1 MKFTRLL
8 PLVLMVIPMVNG
20 HAAPIANADS
30 YSLNED
36 SPLSV
41 ALPGLLGNDGLGG
54 TTVITAAKLTDPSHG
69 TVLVNSDGSFVYT
82 PTNNYNGP
90 DSFTYKAVE
99 AQGPILFAVDQPN
112 SVMTVRVD
120 SQTFI
125 TGGTS
130 DNKTTTAQVH
140 GTVSA
145 LVNPSAAPFST
156 IQVQSMDV
164 KLAQAVSL
172 TLCVQR
178 ILICTANITAQIAAD
193 GLQIGMVP
201 SQAGPAVA
209 VSGTGAYTQ
218 VGNLIDTTGTVNL
231 TGTGLAGL
239 ITIPPTADLNSTN
252 QPFDFTNGSITQSG
266 NTLNLAVPIDLTQ
279 SFAESGDLANP
290 GSYRITVRV
299 TGTVRATAPVPTFSE
314 SGPATVSLQVDP
326 VDDVPTAVADRY
338 YTRQNFTVAVPATA
352 PQTTETLVPAL
363 SAWKYRTSLD
373 LGTSWRNE
381 EYNDAAWLSVSGIKG
396 YGDPDILAGG
406 TVPSR
411 PDPLTAANTTT
422 NQNYP
427 TCYFRK
433 EVTISAPYDTIQPK
447 ITLQRDDAAMVW
459 VNGVEIYRDS
469 TKYVAA
475 DPSAPLPASGEVA
488 YSAYATETIPA
499 ASEIEYKDIPFS
511 RSVLREGR
519 NVIAVAVK
527 QASNT
532 SSDLRFDATF
542 SRTRGVQGVT
552 SNDSDVE
559 SNPITAEL
567 LTAPISDGF
576 VAVNPNGSFN
586 YTPGL
591 GFTGTDSFVYRLRQ
605 NGQLVTTTT
614 EAIAMGATWKYLD
627 PTVDQAGNGWQNAA
641 FAETGWLQGP
651 SPLGFGTGGN
661 YPEIATSGTPL
672 TWGTDAAAKPITY
685 YFRKKFTL
693 PTAKALI
700 SELKAQIR
708 RDDGIALW
716 LNGVEVARDNLPGS
730 VGDGA
735 IAHGT
740 TASNSLNAL
749 PADLIE
755 RVLPLTDLV
764 EGENTLAVEVHQ
776 AAPTSSDLVM
786 NLRLLVSYAPGAKV
800 DVVVLSDDADGD
812 KMSDTWER
820 TNGFDVT
827 LNDGAADADGDG
839 QSNRSE
845 FLAGT
850 NPRAVGEVLRA
861 TEFSATG
868 GNLAITI
875 PTVAGKF
882 YRVQCS
888 DDLQTW
894 TDHGG
899 SFSPGASSSFVRTFT
914 SSASCR
920 FYRVIVLADWE

>member
-1 MKFTRLL
+1 M
-8 PLVLMVIPMVNG
+8 PVLVVVADVP
-20 HAAPIANADS
+20 AAPVANADS

-36 SPLSV
+36 APLSV
-41 ALPGLLGNDGLGG
+41 AAPGVLANDALGG
-54 TTVITAAKLTDPSHG
+54 TTVITAAKLTDPAHG
-69 TVLVNSDGSFVYT
+69 SVFVNSDGSFVYT
-82 PTNNYNGP
+82 PVANYNGP

-99 AQGPILFAVDQPN
+99 GQGPITFTVDQPN

-125 TGGTS
+125 TAGTTDS
-130 DNKTTTAQVH
+130 KTTTAQVH

-178 ILICTANITAQIAAD
+178 ILFCTATITAQIAVD
-193 GLQIGMVP
+193 GLQIAMTP
-201 SQAGPAVA
+201 TQAGPAVA

-218 VGNLIDTTGTVNL
+218 VGNLVDTTGTVNL
-231 TGTGLAGL
+231 TGNGLAGL

-252 QPFDFTNGSITQSG
+252 QPYDFTNGSITQSG

-299 TGTVRATAPVPTFSE
+299 TGTVRATAPVPTFAE
-314 SGPATVSLQVDP
+314 SGPATVSLQVAP

-352 PQTTETLVPAL
+352 AQTTETLIPAL
-363 SAWKYRTSLD
+363 STWKYRTGLD
-373 LGTSWRNE
+373 LGTGWRNA
-381 EYNDAAWLSVSGIKG
+381 EYNDSAWLSVSGLKG
-396 YGDPDILAGG
+396 YGDVDILAGG
-406 TVPSR
+406 IVTSR
-411 PDPLTAANTTT
+411 PDPAAAANTTT

-433 EVTISAPYDTIQPK
+433 EVTLGAPYDTIQPK
-447 ITLQRDDAAMVW
+447 LTVQRDDAAMVW
-459 VNGVEIYRDS
+459 VNGVEVYRDS

-475 DPSAPLPASGEVA
+475 DANAPLPVSGEVA
-488 YSAYATETIPA
+488 YATYAAETIPN
-499 ASEIEYKDIPFS
+499 ASETEYKEITFS
-511 RSVLREGR
+511 RSVLREGK
-519 NVIAVAVK
+519 NVIAVAIK

-542 SRTRGVQGVT
+542 SRTRGVQGLT
-552 SNDSDVE
+552 ANDTDLE
-559 SNPITAEL
+559 NDPITAEL
-567 LTAPISDGF
+567 VAAPVSDGF
-576 VAVNPNGSFN
+576 VALNPNGSFN

-605 NGQLVTTTT
+605 NGQIVTTSS
-614 EAIAMGATWKYLD
+614 EVIAMGASWKYLD
-627 PTVDQAGNGWQNAA
+627 PTADQTGNGWQTAA
-641 FAETGWLQGP
+641 FTETGWLQGP
-651 SPLGFGTGGN
+651 APLGFGTGGN
-661 YPEIATSGTPL
+661 YPEIATTGTTL
-672 TWGTDAAAKPITY
+672 TWGADANAKPITY

-693 PTAKALI
+693 PTTKALI
-700 SELKAQIR
+700 TELKAQIR

-716 LNGVEVARDNLPGS
+716 LNGVEVARDNLPGT
-730 VGDGA
+730 VGDGS
-735 IAHGT
+735 INFST
-740 TASNSLNAL
+740 TASSSLNAL
-749 PADLIE
+749 PTDLIE
-755 RVLPLTDLV
+755 RVLPLTNLL
-764 EGENTLAVEVHQ
+764 EGENILAVEVHQ
-776 AAPTSSDLVM
+776 GAPTSSDLVM
-786 NLRLLVSYAPGAKV
+786 NLRLLATYAPGAKV
-800 DVVVLSDDADGD
+800 DVVVQADDADGD

-820 TNGFDVT
+820 ANGFDVA
-827 LNDGAADADGDG
+827 LNDAAGDADGDG

-850 NPRAVGEVLRA
+850 NPRSVGEVLRA
-861 TEFSATG
+861 KQFTSAG
-868 GNLAITI
+868 GNLALTI

-882 YRVQCS
+882 YRIQCS
-888 DDLQTW
+888 NDLRTW
-894 TDHGG
+894 ADYGA
-899 SFSPGASSSFVRTFT
+899 SFSPGASVGFVRTF
-914 SSASCR
+914 APAVGCR